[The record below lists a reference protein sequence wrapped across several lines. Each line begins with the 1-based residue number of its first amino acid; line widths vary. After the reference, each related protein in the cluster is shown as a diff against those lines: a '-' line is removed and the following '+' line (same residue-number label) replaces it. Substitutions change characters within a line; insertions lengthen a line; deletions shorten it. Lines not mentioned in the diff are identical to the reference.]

1 MLLGD
6 GDAHGASGTG
16 DDLLSGLDVVGIEVG
31 HLDLG
36 DLGELLLSEL
46 ANLIALGNSG
56 TALELELLLDQ
67 ARILSAVIL
76 VIIAVIISVAA
87 VIGRSLIFILKL
99 LNCLGRRSGKLLVYS
114 RHTKSIF
121 DDLVQDT

>member
-16 DDLLSGLDVVGIEVG
+16 DDLLSGLDVVGIEIG

-46 ANLIALGNSG
+46 ANLIALGNGG

-67 ARILSAVIL
+67 VSRRRGLGDEGERTIL
-76 VIIAVIISVAA
+76 VDGNLNGDDVAHLVLRSSVERLAE
-87 VIGRSLIFILKL
+87 LMML
-99 LNCLGRRSGKLLVYS
+99 
-114 RHTKSIF
+114 T
-121 DDLVQDT
+121 